1 MNLNLNAKLAGRNP
15 QNFSMSNAEVVFPK
29 KLKAIKRPKEDDKP
43 IGHVNPFMQFD
54 KKESQSVYWVV
65 ETNFDRETFR
75 ERLQKFLD
83 EFKEIRLTRMETTE
97 ATKFYLNSLPV
108 SRVSSVGVFAVRSD
122 FDPTVF
128 SEYFE
133 GCNYFRPVFRNKKS
147 Y

>member
-1 MNLNLNAKLAGRNP
+1 
-15 QNFSMSNAEVVFPK
+15 MSNAEVVFPK

-43 IGHVNPFMQFD
+43 INHVNPFMQFD

-83 EFKEIRLTRMETTE
+83 EFKEVRLTRMETTE

-108 SRVSSVGVFAVRSD
+108 SRISSVGVFAVRPD